1 MSSEQADTALH
12 QLQQKLQAQIGIQIF
27 MALHDESVKGRDP
40 ESICI
45 EQLPEGDSRHVVQ
58 HYLKTFSG
66 LPIMHF
72 VRGACADI
80 EAGNFEHAKRTIAHF
95 NGRSINPRPDDEYS
109 RWLGKLDSQQR
120 SAVDVYHTYSCF
132 ALAHLIV
139 ANLSDNGRTNLHRA
153 EMLHNNLVA
162 AALGIYDGVTQ
173 TEH

>member
-58 HYLKTFSG
+58 YYLKTFSG
-66 LPIMHF
+66 LPITHF
-72 VRGACADI
+72 VRNACANI
-80 EAGNFEHAKRTIAHF
+80 EAGEFEMAKRFLAHF
-95 NGRSINPRPDDEYS
+95 DGRSDNPRPSTEYS
-109 RWLGKLDSQQR
+109 RWLNTLDTQQR
-120 SAVDVYHTYSCF
+120 DAIDVYHTYSRF

-139 ANLSDNGRTNLHRA
+139 ANLSDNGRTNLHLS
-153 EMLHNNLVA
+153 EMLNNNLVA
-162 AALGIYDGVTQ
+162 AALGIYDGVNQ